1 MKKILL
7 ALAVLAVAAATSF
20 AGVGINWYAEY
31 GVYDHNALD
40 LSGATGDIGASFAVT
55 WQLIYAGANNAA
67 DLPGTSLGGAG
78 IADDYVTGD
87 DVVWGSR
94 TVPVGGGLTAESGDG
109 DLSFDTWL
117 LADGGVAADMVY
129 ENLAWNT
136 AGFVYQRI
144 YENPVQANA
153 WFFQTDLVALNT
165 SYTGGG
171 QTPDTFLVDGGV
183 GIQPDQQVA
192 GAPVPEPATM
202 ALLGLGALT
211 MAIRRRRA

>member
-20 AGVGINWYAEY
+20 AGVGINWYVNY
-31 GVYDHNALD
+31 GVYDHNAVD
-40 LSGATGDIGASFAVT
+40 LSGATGAIGDNYAVT
-55 WQLIYAGANNAA
+55 WQLIYAGVNNLA
-67 DLPGTSLGGAG
+67 DAPGTSLGGAG

-94 TVPVGGGLTAESGDG
+94 TIPVGGGLTAESGDG
-109 DLSFDTWL
+109 DLSFDMWL
-117 LADGGVAADMVY
+117 LANGGSAADMVY

-144 YENPVQANA
+144 FENPVQANA

-171 QTPDTFLVDGGV
+171 QTPNDFLTDGGV
-183 GIQPDQQVA
+183 GIQPDQQVPA
-192 GAPVPEPATM
+192 APVPEPATM

>member
-7 ALAVLAVAAATSF
+7 ALAVLAVATASAF
-20 AGVGINWYAEY
+20 AGVGINWYVNY
-31 GVYDHNALD
+31 GVYDHNAVD
-40 LSGATGDIGASFAVT
+40 LSGATGAIGDNYAVT
-55 WQLIYAGANNAA
+55 WQLIYAGVNNLA
-67 DLPGTSLGGAG
+67 DAPSSSLGGAG

-94 TVPVGGGLTAESGDG
+94 IVPIGGGAAGDG
-109 DLSFDTWL
+109 TSWNEWL
-117 LADGGVAADMVY
+117 LATGGDTVY
-129 ENLAWNT
+129 QDLAWNT

-153 WFFQTDLVALNT
+153 WYFQSELVALDL
-165 SYTGGG
+165 SYTGS
-171 QTPDTFLVDGGV
+171 PVDFPVDGGV
-183 GIQPDQQVA
+183 GVQPNQQVA

>member
-20 AGVGINWYAEY
+20 AGVGINWFNLY

-40 LSGATGDIGASFAVT
+40 LGGTDEADSLLSDYAVT
-55 WQLIYAGANNAA
+55 WQLIYAGANDTA
-67 DLPGTSLGGAG
+67 DAPGTSLGVAG

-94 TVPVGGGLTAESGDG
+94 VIPMGGGAAGDG
-109 DLSFDTWL
+109 TSWDTWL
-117 LADGGVAADMVY
+117 LNAGGTTVY
-129 ENLAWNT
+129 QDLAWNT

-153 WFFQTDLVALNT
+153 WYFQTDLVALDT
-165 SYTGGG
+165 SFTGG
-171 QTPDTFLVDGGV
+171 TSSPVDFIADGGV
-183 GIQPDQQVA
+183 GIQPDQQVPA
-192 GAPVPEPATM
+192 APVPEPATM